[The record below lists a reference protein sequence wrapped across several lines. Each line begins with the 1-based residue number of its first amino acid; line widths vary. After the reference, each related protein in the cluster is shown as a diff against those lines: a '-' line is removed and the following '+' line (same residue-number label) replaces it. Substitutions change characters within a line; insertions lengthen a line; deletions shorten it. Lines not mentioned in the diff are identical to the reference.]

1 MKTSEGKIRC
11 NIFFHKLYSTSMD
24 LTDSFWKHPDSFVRR
39 HIGPNPAETK
49 EMLALL
55 GFENLDQ
62 LADAAVPQQIRLNK
76 KLALPEP
83 LSEFE
88 ALAELKKIAAENKIF
103 RSFIGMGYYDCI
115 TPPVIQRNVLENP
128 GWFTQYTPYQAEI
141 SQGRLECLLNFQ
153 TMVADLT
160 ALPVA
165 NASLLDEATACA
177 EAMAMSHGLKDERN
191 VFFVSE
197 NCHPQN
203 IEVVRTRAKALG
215 IEVLVSN
222 HEKFQFTE
230 KVFGALA
237 QYPDTFGAIH
247 DLSAFVQKAHK
258 AGALVTVATDLL
270 ALTLIKPPGE
280 FGADIAVGSAQR
292 FGVPLGYGGP
302 HAAFFATRDE
312 YKRHM
317 PGRIVG
323 ISKDSRGKP
332 ALRLALQTREQ
343 HIRREKATSNICT
356 AQALLANMA
365 ALYAVYHGPEGL
377 KKIALRVHSLTQVL
391 AAGLKKLGYQ
401 IEHDNFFDTLK
412 ISLAGKNSAEIIKI
426 ANSTGSNLRH
436 HDKQWLGL
444 SLDETTSPADVES
457 LLEIFNS
464 GRPVNFSMSELTG
477 SRPSS
482 IWFSYPQSLQLLSF
496 GDRNAPLPQAAR
508 IARPLAHR
516 LDDSARLLH
525 HETKR
530 RGGNVSHLMA

>member
-1 MKTSEGKIRC
+1 MGIGRVWDCITLAFWPC
-11 NIFFHKLYSTSMD
+11 NLYSFWMD
-24 LTDSFWKHPDSFVRR
+24 VTDYALKHPDTFVRR
-39 HIGPNPAETK
+39 HIGPNASEAR
-49 EMLALL
+49 EMLGLF
-55 GFENLDQ
+55 GFKNLED
-62 LADAAVPQQIRLNK
+62 LANAAVPQAIRFDK
-76 KLALPEP
+76 KLNLPAAR
-83 LSEFE
+83 SEFE
-88 ALAELKKIAAENKIF
+88 ALAELRKVASENKVF

-128 GWFTQYTPYQAEI
+128 GWYTQYTPYQAEI

-165 NASLLDEATACA
+165 NASLLDESTACA
-177 EAMAMSHGLKDERN
+177 EAMTMSHAIKDGRN

-203 IEVVRTRAKALG
+203 IEVVRTRADALG
-215 IEVLVSN
+215 IDLVVGN
-222 HEKFQFTE
+222 HEKFQFNE
-230 KVFGALA
+230 KVFGALV
-237 QYPDTFGAIH
+237 QYPDTFGAMH
-247 DLSAFVQKAHK
+247 DFSGFIQEAHK

-312 YKRHM
+312 FKRQI

-323 ISKDSRGKP
+323 VSKDSRGKP

-377 KKIALRVHSLTQVL
+377 KKIAQRVHQLTAAA
-391 AAGLKKLGYQ
+391 AAGLKALGYK
-401 IEHDNFFDTLK
+401 IKTENFFDTLC
-412 ISLAGKNSAEIIKI
+412 IEC
-426 ANSTGSNLRH
+426 
-436 HDKQWLGL
+436 Q
-444 SLDETTSPADVES
+444 P
-457 LLEIFNS
+457 
-464 GRPVNFSMSELTG
+464 
-477 SRPSS
+477 
-482 IWFSYPQSLQLLSF
+482 
-496 GDRNAPLPQAAR
+496 
-508 IARPLAHR
+508 
-516 LDDSARLLH
+516 
-525 HETKR
+525 
-530 RGGNVSHLMA
+530 